1 MSAEY
6 PTLAE
11 VLSGHVSDGYDYC
24 SCGWRYSWLDESPG
38 WSAEWG
44 EHAAAAWRE
53 ACTIRTADQLESL
66 PHKSLLQVA
75 YTSAAGWNLTEVWE
89 RRNEVWHCLAAPLIP
104 PSGSDGTPKLPAL
117 LLWHPSWS
125 QS

>member
-11 VLSGHVSDGYDYC
+11 VLNWHQPVAFSSRPHSLWC
-24 SCGWRYSWLDESPG
+24 QKCLRHWPTDEFFPHQ
-38 WSAEWG
+38 AD
-44 EHAAAAWRE
+44 AWRE

-75 YTSAAGWNLTEVWE
+75 YTSAAGWNLTEVWV

-117 LLWHPSWS
+117 LIWHPSWS
-125 QS
+125 RP